1 MSKFSLLL
9 TYSTCKN
16 AIKKTTIKKIDVCQL
31 NNILSTTQHMN
42 NAVYA
47 HRSSQIKSLSSSS
60 LSSQAY
66 ISITGCTLLL
76 MILLLL
82 REYRGG
88 GGVCGGRQEE
98 IYVKSTFQK
107 TASFIVVQSNFYRA
121 HTLHPARCVLFPSH
135 FFTKS
140 QCMAHHPPHFN
151 IIIPSTPGLRRDL
164 FTSDF
169 FTKTLYKPR
178 PTTHIN
184 IIHQSTTASPKCS
197 VSFIFLHQNTL
208 QA

>member
-1 MSKFSLLL
+1 
-9 TYSTCKN
+9 
-16 AIKKTTIKKIDVCQL
+16 V
-31 NNILSTTQHMN
+31 
-42 NAVYA
+42 
-47 HRSSQIKSLSSSS
+47 
-60 LSSQAY
+60 
-66 ISITGCTLLL
+66 G
-76 MILLLL
+76 
-82 REYRGG
+82 
-88 GGVCGGRQEE
+88 GGRQEE
-98 IYVKSTFQK
+98 VYVKSTFQK

-169 FTKTLYKPR
+169 FTKRLYKPQPPAQFNFIITSTTVYPSVLFPSDFFTKTLYKPR

-208 QA
+208 HA